1 MAGHLLQITG
11 SKLKGTIF
19 VKPHIA
25 NPDRRSVIAMVGA
38 AAGGLAGLPGASL
51 AAPGSARTRAIAS
64 TGDRIP
70 VIGMGSWITFNV
82 GNNRTLRKARTEV
95 LKTFFSHGGGLIDS
109 SPMYGSSEDVIGDG
123 LKRLGTPE
131 TLYSA
136 TKVWTSGRDA
146 GIAQMDQSQAYWN
159 GRAFDLMQ
167 IHNMLDWQTHYQTL
181 TTWKAEGRIGAL
193 GITTSHGRRHAD
205 LERALTSKPFDTVQ
219 LTYNVL
225 DREAEQRL
233 LPLAG
238 ERGIGVIVNRPF
250 QRGGLFD
257 HVSGHALPDWAAD
270 IDCSTWAQFFLKFV
284 ISHPA
289 VTCAIPA
296 TSQVEHMRENMGAAL
311 GPLPD
316 QKMRDRM
323 SRFVRD
329 L

>member
-1 MAGHLLQITG
+1 M
-11 SKLKGTIF
+11 
-19 VKPHIA
+19 KPNNA
-25 NPDRRSVIAMVGA
+25 NPDRRSVIAMIGA
-38 AAGGLAGLPGASL
+38 AASGLAGLPGTSL
-51 AAPGSARTRAIAS
+51 AASGPARTRTVTS

-82 GNNRTLRKARTEV
+82 GKNRTLRKARTEV
-95 LKTFFSHGGGLIDS
+95 LRTFFSHGGGLIDS
-109 SPMYGSSEDVIGDG
+109 SPMYGSSEEVIGDG
-123 LKRLGTPE
+123 LKSLGSPE

-146 GIAQMDQSQAYWN
+146 GIAQMRQSQALWN

-181 TTWKAEGRIGAL
+181 EAWKAEGRIGAV
-193 GITTSHGRRHAD
+193 GITTSHGRRHSD
-205 LERALTSKPFDTVQ
+205 LERALKSKPFDTVQ

-233 LPLAG
+233 LPLAA

-257 HVSGHALPDWAAD
+257 HVSGHALPGWAAD
-270 IDCSTWAQFFLKFV
+270 IDCRTWAQFFLKFV

-296 TSQVEHMRENMGAAL
+296 TSQVEHMTENMEAAH
-311 GPLPD
+311 GRFPD
-316 QKMRDRM
+316 QKMRDHM
-323 SRFVRD
+323 ADFVRN

>member
-1 MAGHLLQITG
+1 MD
-11 SKLKGTIF
+11 
-19 VKPHIA
+19 A
-25 NPDRRSVIAMVGA
+25 NTRKPDRRAVVAMIGA
-38 AAGGLAGLPGASL
+38 ACGLAGLPGTGL
-51 AAPGSARTRAIAS
+51 AASGSAPKRTIKT

-82 GNNRTLRKARTEV
+82 GKNRTLRQSRTEV
-95 LKTFFSHGGGLIDS
+95 LKTFFAQGGGLIDS
-109 SPMYGSSEDVIGDG
+109 SPMYGSSEEVIGYG
-123 LKRLGTPE
+123 LKRLGAQE

-146 GIAQMDQSQAYWN
+146 GIAQMRQSRTYWN

-181 TTWKAEGRIGAL
+181 EAWKAEGQIGAI
-193 GITTSHGRRHAD
+193 GITTSHGRRPSD
-205 LERALTSKPFDTVQ
+205 MERALTSKPFDVLQ
-219 LTYNVL
+219 LTYNVI

-233 LPLAG
+233 LPLAA

-257 HVSGHALPDWAAD
+257 HVAGHALPDWAAE
-270 IDCSTWAQFFLKFV
+270 IDCRNWAQFFLKFV

-296 TSQVEHMRENMGAAL
+296 TSQVDHMAENMGAAH
-311 GPLPD
+311 GQLPD
-316 QKMRDRM
+316 RKMRDRM
-323 SRFVRD
+323 ARFVRD